1 MRGDLGPDGVK
12 EETGCGFGGGQ
23 HAGPP
28 GRGRG
33 GGRTCWDW
41 VPVSDCPRLGAGFLF
56 TRGDG
61 HSPSHRPCL
70 CTFSR

>member
-28 GRGRG
+28 GRGG
-33 GGRTCWDW
+33 GEDLLGLGSGR
-41 VPVSDCPRLGAGFLF
+41 
-56 TRGDG
+56 
-61 HSPSHRPCL
+61 
-70 CTFSR
+70 